1 MMCRSISLD
10 ERQVWFNFSPL
21 NLSVFDGK
29 SIYLKHGGILTGTI
43 SLPLSRLIYRRNCCQ
58 IDKETYPN
66 DAGGLVVDLINHN
79 LEKMVDRNW
88 IWSMK
93 FFFPKSEN
101 HCVAILIADRS
112 MSERRKVWGKIQFWC
127 AFIS

>member
-1 MMCRSISLD
+1 MPQMKSSRCQRFSRAYKIFHI
-10 ERQVWFNFSPL
+10 ERFCL
-21 NLSVFDGK
+21 K
-29 SIYLKHGGILTGTI
+29 SKDFADIRGIPESKHGEMI

-88 IWSMK
+88 I
-93 FFFPKSEN
+93 
-101 HCVAILIADRS
+101 
-112 MSERRKVWGKIQFWC
+112 
-127 AFIS
+127 